1 MEDDLTRA
9 ESTLGELIALSAEMT
24 ERTAQSDGVSS
35 PVGTPW
41 HPVQVQQCAELQGQ
55 RQGASVGKAACAF
68 F

>member
-1 MEDDLTRA
+1 MTWESGEHFGRA
-9 ESTLGELIALSAEMT
+9 DSASAEMT

-55 RQGASVGKAACAF
+55 MQGASFAKAACAF